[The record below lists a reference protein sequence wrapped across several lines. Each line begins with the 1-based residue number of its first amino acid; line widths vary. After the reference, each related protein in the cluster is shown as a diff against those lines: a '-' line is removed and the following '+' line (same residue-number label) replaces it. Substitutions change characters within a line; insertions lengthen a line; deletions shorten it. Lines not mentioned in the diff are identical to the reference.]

1 MIDRALFE
9 REFLR
14 NLSLRCG
21 YRFRRRLLLYWNR
34 SLLLQAHWRHK
45 TLLVSTMWLGQV
57 CFWWLRRLRCRL
69 LKVVWGHLLLSE
81 RISWVI
87 TFGKRHLLFMK
98 IFLRRLFRSNIRRF
112 YRHECGLIF
121 LRLLSS
127 NLGVTLC
134 ITRINHW
141 EFQLILPSRSLVWI
155 YLAFIIWITSS
166 IES

>member
-14 NLSLRCG
+14 DLSLRCG
-21 YRFRRRLLLYWNR
+21 YRFRRRLLLYWNG
-34 SLLLQAHWRHK
+34 SLLLQTHRRHK
-45 TLLVSTMWLGQV
+45 ILLVSRVWLRQF
-57 CFWWLRRLRCRL
+57 CFWGLRRLRCWL
-69 LKVVWGHLLLSE
+69 LKVVWGHLLLRE
-81 RISWVI
+81 RISWII
-87 TFGKRHLLFMK
+87 TFGKRHLLFVK

-127 NLGVTLC
+127 NMGVTLC
-134 ITRINHW
+134 ITRIYHW
-141 EFQLILPSRSLVWI
+141 ELQLILPSWI
-155 YLAFIIWITSS
+155 YLTFVIWITSP